1 MHTPYFI
8 PLRQKREGEERG
20 RKRENERNIFNM
32 LTEI

>member
-8 PLRQKREGEERG
+8 PLRQKREGEGE
-20 RKRENERNIFNM
+20 KERENERSIFKM